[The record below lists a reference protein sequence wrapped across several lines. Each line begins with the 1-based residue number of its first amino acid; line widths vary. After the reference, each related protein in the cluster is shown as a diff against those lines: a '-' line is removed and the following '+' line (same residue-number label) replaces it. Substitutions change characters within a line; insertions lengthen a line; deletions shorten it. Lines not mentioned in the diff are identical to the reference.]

1 MTRDEVKK
9 ILGEGATDE
18 QITNYLDGYH
28 AIEKEKNKE
37 INDLKAQLSKFND
50 YDDIKK
56 KLDDI
61 ERANMTEQEKIQ
73 EMKKEAEKNLRDSKL
88 VVNKAKAT
96 QILAGLNISDD
107 IINSLVVEDE
117 AQTTQ
122 NATNLASQ
130 INTIKEAVVKQ
141 TKEELNALDVK
152 PNMSNVDPNAGNKPM
167 DWDAFTKLSS
177 EEQSKF
183 QMEHPEEFAK
193 L

>member
-9 ILGEGATDE
+9 ILGEDATDE

-28 AIEKEKNKE
+28 SIEKEKNKE
-37 INDLKAQLSKFND
+37 ISELKAQLNKFND
-50 YDDIKK
+50 YDEIKK

-61 ERANMTEQEKIQ
+61 EKANMSEQEKL
-73 EMKKEAEKNLRDSKL
+73 ENMKKEYEKNLHDSKII
-88 VVNKAKAT
+88 VNKAKAK
-96 QILAGLNISDD
+96 QILAGLDISDD

-117 AQTTQ
+117 ELTTQ

-130 INTIKEAVVKQ
+130 INTIKEAVAKK

-152 PNMSNVDPNAGNKPM
+152 PNISNVDPNKDNTMNWEK
-167 DWDAFTKLSS
+167 FTKLSQ

-183 QMEHPEEFAK
+183 QMEHPDEFAK

>member
-9 ILGEGATDE
+9 ILGEDATDE

-28 AIEKEKNKE
+28 SIEKEKNKE
-37 INDLKAQLSKFND
+37 ISELKAQLNKFND

-61 ERANMTEQEKIQ
+61 EKANMSEQEKL
-73 EMKKEAEKNLRDSKL
+73 ENMKKEYEKNLHDSKII
-88 VVNKAKAT
+88 VNKAKAK
-96 QILAGLNISDD
+96 QILAGLDISDD

-117 AQTTQ
+117 ELTTQ

-130 INTIKEAVVKQ
+130 INIIKEAVAKK

-152 PNMSNVDPNAGNKPM
+152 PNISNVDPNKDNTM
-167 DWDAFTKLSS
+167 NWDKFTKLSQ

-183 QMEHPEEFAK
+183 QMEHPEEFAN

>member
-1 MTRDEVKK
+1 MKREEVKK
-9 ILGEGATDE
+9 ILGEDATEE
-18 QITNYLDGYH
+18 QITNYLNVYH
-28 AIEKEKNKE
+28 TIEQEKNKE
-37 INDLKAQLSKFND
+37 ISELKAQLNKFND

-56 KLDDI
+56 QLDEI
-61 ERANMTEQEKIQ
+61 NKANMSEQEKL
-73 EMKKEAEKNLRDSKL
+73 ENMKKEYEKNLHDSKII
-88 VVNKAKAT
+88 VNKAKAQ
-96 QILAGLNISDD
+96 QILAGLDISDD

-152 PNMSNVDPNAGNKPM
+152 PNISNVDPNKDNTM
-167 DWDAFTKLSS
+167 NWDKFTQLSQ

-183 QMEHPEEFAK
+183 QMEHPEEFAN

>member
-9 ILGEGATDE
+9 ILGEGATEE

-28 AIEKEKNKE
+28 TIEKEKNKE
-37 INDLKAQLSKFND
+37 ISELKAQLSKFND
-50 YDDIKK
+50 YDEIKK

-61 ERANMTEQEKIQ
+61 EKANMTEQEKLQ
-73 EMKKEAEKNLRDSKL
+73 EMKKEYEKNLHDSKII
-88 VVNKAKAT
+88 VNKAKAK
-96 QILAGLNISDD
+96 QILAGLDISDD

-152 PNMSNVDPNAGNKPM
+152 PNISNVDPNKDNTM
-167 DWDAFTKLSS
+167 TWDKFTKLSQ

-183 QMEHPEEFAK
+183 QIEHPDEFAK

>member
-9 ILGEGATDE
+9 ILGEDATDE

-28 AIEKEKNKE
+28 SIEKEKNKE
-37 INDLKAQLSKFND
+37 ISELKAQLNKFND
-50 YDDIKK
+50 YDEIKK

-61 ERANMTEQEKIQ
+61 EKANMSEQEKL
-73 EMKKEAEKNLRDSKL
+73 ENMKKEYEKNLHDSKII
-88 VVNKAKAT
+88 VNKAKAT
-96 QILAGLNISDD
+96 QILAGLDISDD

-117 AQTTQ
+117 ALTTK

-130 INTIKEAVVKQ
+130 INTIKEAVAKQ

-152 PNMSNVDPNAGNKPM
+152 PNISNVDPNKDNTM
-167 DWDAFTKLSS
+167 TWDKFTNLSQ

-183 QMEHPEEFAK
+183 QMEHPEEFEN

>member
-37 INDLKAQLSKFND
+37 INDLKAQLNKFND

-61 ERANMTEQEKIQ
+61 EKANMTEQEKL
-73 EMKKEAEKNLRDSKL
+73 ENMKKEYEKNLHDSKII
-88 VVNKAKAT
+88 VNKAKAK
-96 QILAGLNISDD
+96 QILAGLDISDD

-130 INTIKEAVVKQ
+130 IKTIKEAVVKQ

-152 PNMSNVDPNAGNKPM
+152 PNISNVDPNQDNTMNWEK
-167 DWDAFTKLSS
+167 FTKLSQ

-183 QMEHPEEFAK
+183 QMEHPEEFER

>member
-1 MTRDEVKK
+1 MTRESVRE

-37 INDLKAQLSKFND
+37 INDLKAQLNKFND

-61 ERANMTEQEKIQ
+61 EKANMTEQEKL
-73 EMKKEAEKNLRDSKL
+73 ENMKKEYEKNLHDSKII
-88 VVNKAKAT
+88 VNKAKAK
-96 QILAGLNISDD
+96 QILAGLDISDD

-130 INTIKEAVVKQ
+130 IKTIKEAVVKQ

-152 PNMSNVDPNAGNKPM
+152 PNISNVDPNQDNTMNWEK
-167 DWDAFTKLSS
+167 FTKLSQ

>member
-18 QITNYLDGYH
+18 QITNYLNGYH

-37 INDLKAQLSKFND
+37 IDDLKAQLNKFND

-61 ERANMTEQEKIQ
+61 EKANMSEQEKL
-73 EMKKEAEKNLRDSKL
+73 ENMKKEYEKNLHESKII
-88 VVNKAKAT
+88 VNKAKAK
-96 QILAGLNISDD
+96 QILAGLDISDD

-130 INTIKEAVVKQ
+130 INTIKEAVAKQ

-152 PNMSNVDPNAGNKPM
+152 PNISNVDPNQDNTM
-167 DWDAFTKLSS
+167 NWDKFTQLSQ

-183 QMEHPEEFAK
+183 QMEHPEEFMN

>member
-37 INDLKAQLSKFND
+37 INDLKAQLNKFND

-61 ERANMTEQEKIQ
+61 EKANMTEQEKL
-73 EMKKEAEKNLRDSKL
+73 ENMKKEYEKNLHDSKII
-88 VVNKAKAT
+88 VNKAKAK
-96 QILAGLNISDD
+96 QILAGLDISDD

-130 INTIKEAVVKQ
+130 IKTIKEAVVKQ

-152 PNMSNVDPNAGNKPM
+152 PNISNVDPNQDNTM
-167 DWDAFTKLSS
+167 NWDKFTKLSQ

>member
-9 ILGEGATDE
+9 ILGENATDE

-37 INDLKAQLSKFND
+37 IDNLKAQLNKFND

-61 ERANMTEQEKIQ
+61 EKANMSEQEKL
-73 EMKKEAEKNLRDSKL
+73 ENMKKEYEKNLRDSKII
-88 VVNKAKAT
+88 VNKAKAK
-96 QILAGLNISDD
+96 QILAGLDISDD

-117 AQTTQ
+117 VVTTQ

-130 INTIKEAVVKQ
+130 INTIKEAVAKQ

-152 PNMSNVDPNAGNKPM
+152 PNISNVDPNKDNSMTWEK
-167 DWDAFTKLSS
+167 FTNLSQ

-183 QMEHPEEFAK
+183 QMEHPDEFAN

>member
-37 INDLKAQLSKFND
+37 INDLKAQLNKFND

-61 ERANMTEQEKIQ
+61 EKANMSEQEKL
-73 EMKKEAEKNLRDSKL
+73 ENMKKEYEKNLHDSKII
-88 VVNKAKAT
+88 VNKAKAK
-96 QILAGLNISDD
+96 QILAGLDISDD

-152 PNMSNVDPNAGNKPM
+152 PNISNVDPNQDNTM
-167 DWDAFTKLSS
+167 NWDKFTQLSQ

-183 QMEHPEEFAK
+183 QMEHPEEFMN

>member
-37 INDLKAQLSKFND
+37 INDLKAQLNKFND

-61 ERANMTEQEKIQ
+61 EKANMTEQEKL
-73 EMKKEAEKNLRDSKL
+73 ENMKKEYEKNLHDSKII
-88 VVNKAKAT
+88 VNKAKAK
-96 QILAGLNISDD
+96 QILAGLDISDD

-152 PNMSNVDPNAGNKPM
+152 PNISNVDPNQDNTM
-167 DWDAFTKLSS
+167 NWDKFTKLSQ

>member
-37 INDLKAQLSKFND
+37 INDLKAQLNKFND

-61 ERANMTEQEKIQ
+61 EKANMTEQEKL
-73 EMKKEAEKNLRDSKL
+73 ENMKKEYEKNLHDSKII
-88 VVNKAKAT
+88 VNKAKAK
-96 QILAGLNISDD
+96 QILAGLDISDD

-152 PNMSNVDPNAGNKPM
+152 PNISNVDPNQDNTM
-167 DWDAFTKLSS
+167 NWDKFTKLSQ

-183 QMEHPEEFAK
+183 QMEHPDEFAK

>member
-1 MTRDEVKK
+1 MTRESVRE

-18 QITNYLDGYH
+18 QITNYLNGYH

-37 INDLKAQLSKFND
+37 IDDLKAQLSKFND

-61 ERANMTEQEKIQ
+61 EKANMTEQEKL
-73 EMKKEAEKNLRDSKL
+73 ENMKKEYEKNLHDSKII
-88 VVNKAKAT
+88 VNKAKAK
-96 QILAGLNISDD
+96 QILAGLDISDD

-130 INTIKEAVVKQ
+130 IKTIKEAVVKQ

-152 PNMSNVDPNAGNKPM
+152 PNISNVDPNQDNTM
-167 DWDAFTKLSS
+167 NWDKFTQLSQ

>member
-9 ILGEGATDE
+9 ILGEGATEE

-28 AIEKEKNKE
+28 TIEKEKNKE
-37 INDLKAQLSKFND
+37 ISELKAQLSKFND

-61 ERANMTEQEKIQ
+61 EKANMSEQEKLEEQ
-73 EMKKEAEKNLRDSKL
+73 KKEIEKNLRDSKII
-88 VVNKAKAT
+88 VNKAKAK
-96 QILAGLNISDD
+96 QILAGLDISDD

-152 PNMSNVDPNAGNKPM
+152 PNISNVDPNKDNTM
-167 DWDAFTKLSS
+167 TWDKFTKLSQ
-177 EEQSKF
+177 EEQNKF
-183 QMEHPEEFAK
+183 QTEHPDEFKK

>member
-9 ILGEGATDE
+9 ILGEGATEE

-28 AIEKEKNKE
+28 TIEKEKNKE
-37 INDLKAQLSKFND
+37 ISELKAQLSKFND

-61 ERANMTEQEKIQ
+61 EKANMSEQEKLEEQ
-73 EMKKEAEKNLRDSKL
+73 KKEIEKNLRDSKII
-88 VVNKAKAT
+88 VNKAKAK
-96 QILAGLNISDD
+96 QILAGLDISDD

-152 PNMSNVDPNAGNKPM
+152 PNISNVDPNKDNTM
-167 DWDAFTKLSS
+167 TWDKFTKLSQ

-183 QMEHPEEFAK
+183 QIEHPDEFAK

>member
-37 INDLKAQLSKFND
+37 INDLKAQLNKFND

-61 ERANMTEQEKIQ
+61 EKANMTEQEKL
-73 EMKKEAEKNLRDSKL
+73 ENMKKEYEKNLHDSKII
-88 VVNKAKAT
+88 VNKAKAK
-96 QILAGLNISDD
+96 QILAGLDISDD

-130 INTIKEAVVKQ
+130 IKTIKEAVVKQ

-152 PNMSNVDPNAGNKPM
+152 PNISNVDPNQDNTM
-167 DWDAFTKLSS
+167 NWDKFTKLSQ

-183 QMEHPEEFAK
+183 QMEHPEEFAR

>member
-37 INDLKAQLSKFND
+37 INDLKAQLNKFND

-61 ERANMTEQEKIQ
+61 EKANMTEQEKL
-73 EMKKEAEKNLRDSKL
+73 ENMKKEYEKNLHDSKII
-88 VVNKAKAT
+88 VNKAKAT
-96 QILAGLNISDD
+96 QILAGLDISDD

-130 INTIKEAVVKQ
+130 IKTIKEAVVKQ

-152 PNMSNVDPNAGNKPM
+152 PNISNVDPNQDNTM
-167 DWDAFTKLSS
+167 NWDKFTKLSQ

-183 QMEHPEEFAK
+183 QMEHPEEFAR

>member
-37 INDLKAQLSKFND
+37 INDLKAQLNKFND

-61 ERANMTEQEKIQ
+61 EKANMSEQEKL
-73 EMKKEAEKNLRDSKL
+73 ENMKKEYEKNLHDSKII
-88 VVNKAKAT
+88 VNKAKAQ
-96 QILAGLNISDD
+96 QILAGLDISDD

-130 INTIKEAVVKQ
+130 IKTIKEAVVKQ

-152 PNMSNVDPNAGNKPM
+152 PNISNVDPNQDNTMNWEK
-167 DWDAFTKLSS
+167 FTKLSQ

-183 QMEHPEEFAK
+183 QMEHPEEFER

>member
-37 INDLKAQLSKFND
+37 INDLKAQLNKFND

-61 ERANMTEQEKIQ
+61 EKANMTEQEKL
-73 EMKKEAEKNLRDSKL
+73 ENMKKEYEKNLHDSKII
-88 VVNKAKAT
+88 VNKAKAK
-96 QILAGLNISDD
+96 QILAGLDISDD

-152 PNMSNVDPNAGNKPM
+152 PNISNVDPNQDNTM
-167 DWDAFTKLSS
+167 NWDKFTQLSQ

>member
-37 INDLKAQLSKFND
+37 INDLKAQLNKFND

-61 ERANMTEQEKIQ
+61 EKANMTEQEKL
-73 EMKKEAEKNLRDSKL
+73 ENMKKEYEKNLHDSKII
-88 VVNKAKAT
+88 VNKAKAK
-96 QILAGLNISDD
+96 QILADLDISDD

-130 INTIKEAVVKQ
+130 IKTIKEAVVKQ

-152 PNMSNVDPNAGNKPM
+152 PNISNVDPNQDNTM
-167 DWDAFTKLSS
+167 NWDKFTKLSQ

-183 QMEHPEEFAK
+183 QMEHPEEFAR

>member
-9 ILGEGATDE
+9 ILGEDATDE

-28 AIEKEKNKE
+28 SIEKEKNKE
-37 INDLKAQLSKFND
+37 ISELKAQLNKFND

-61 ERANMTEQEKIQ
+61 EKANMSEQEKL
-73 EMKKEAEKNLRDSKL
+73 ENMKKEYEKNLHDSKII
-88 VVNKAKAT
+88 VNKAKAK
-96 QILAGLNISDD
+96 QILAGLDISDD

-117 AQTTQ
+117 ELTTQ

-130 INTIKEAVVKQ
+130 INTIKEAVAKK

-152 PNMSNVDPNAGNKPM
+152 PNISNVDPNKDNTM
-167 DWDAFTKLSS
+167 NWDKFTKLSQ

-183 QMEHPEEFAK
+183 QMEHPDEFAK

>member
-1 MTRDEVKK
+1 MTREKVRE
-9 ILGEGATDE
+9 ILGEDATDE

-107 IINSLVVEDE
+107 VINSLVVEDE
-117 AQTTQ
+117 ALTTQ
-122 NATNLASQ
+122 NATNLAAQ
-130 INTIKEAVVKQ
+130 INTIKEAAIKQ

-152 PNMSNVDPNAGNKPM
+152 PNISNVDPNAGNKAM
-167 DWDAFTKLSS
+167 DWDTFRTLSS

-183 QMEHPEEFAK
+183 QMEHPEEFMN

>member
-1 MTRDEVKK
+1 MNREKVRE

-18 QITNYLDGYH
+18 QITNYLNGYH

-37 INDLKAQLSKFND
+37 IDDLKAQLSKFND

-61 ERANMTEQEKIQ
+61 EKANMTEQEKL
-73 EMKKEAEKNLRDSKL
+73 ENMKKEYEKNLHDSKII
-88 VVNKAKAT
+88 VNKAKAK
-96 QILAGLNISDD
+96 QILAGLDISDD

-130 INTIKEAVVKQ
+130 IKTIKEAVVKQ

-152 PNMSNVDPNAGNKPM
+152 PNISNVDPNQDNTM
-167 DWDAFTKLSS
+167 NWDKFTKLSQ

-183 QMEHPEEFAK
+183 QMEHPEEFAR

>member
-9 ILGEGATDE
+9 ILGEGATEE

-37 INDLKAQLSKFND
+37 INDLKAQLNKFND

-61 ERANMTEQEKIQ
+61 EKANMSEQEKL
-73 EMKKEAEKNLRDSKL
+73 ENMKKEYEKNLHDSKII
-88 VVNKAKAT
+88 VNKAKAK
-96 QILAGLNISDD
+96 QILAGLDISDD

-152 PNMSNVDPNAGNKPM
+152 PNISNVDPNQDNTM
-167 DWDAFTKLSS
+167 NWDKFTKLSQ
-177 EEQSKF
+177 EEQNKF
-183 QMEHPEEFAK
+183 QMEHPEEFAR

>member
-1 MTRDEVKK
+1 MTREKVRE
-9 ILGEGATDE
+9 ILGEDATDE

-61 ERANMTEQEKIQ
+61 EKANMTEQEKLQ
-73 EMKKEAEKNLRDSKL
+73 EMKKEYEKNLHDSKII
-88 VVNKAKAT
+88 VNKAKAK
-96 QILAGLNISDD
+96 QILAGLDISDD

-152 PNMSNVDPNAGNKPM
+152 PNISNVDPNQDNTM
-167 DWDAFTKLSS
+167 NWDKFTKLSQ

-183 QMEHPEEFAK
+183 QMEHPDEFAN

>member
-37 INDLKAQLSKFND
+37 INDLKAQLNKFND

-61 ERANMTEQEKIQ
+61 EKANMTEQEKL
-73 EMKKEAEKNLRDSKL
+73 ENMKKEYEKNLHDSKII
-88 VVNKAKAT
+88 VNKAKAK
-96 QILAGLNISDD
+96 QILAGLDISDD

-130 INTIKEAVVKQ
+130 IKTIKEAVVKQ

-152 PNMSNVDPNAGNKPM
+152 PNISNVDPNQDNTM
-167 DWDAFTKLSS
+167 NWDKFTKLSQ

-183 QMEHPEEFAK
+183 QMEHPKEFAR